1 MPLSSQFARI
11 AGAVPLDDNA
21 GIMSIAPG
29 PRNLITDVA
38 GLSVGNAQDH
48 RARTGVTVVLPDR
61 ATIAAVDVRGGAPG
75 TRETDAL
82 DPSCLVETVD
92 AVVLSGG
99 SAFGLE
105 AASAVMNWL
114 AAQGRGFPVGTARVP
129 IVPAAILF
137 DLLNDGDKAWG
148 ETPPYAALARAACV
162 AADRDF
168 RLGNAGAGLGAKA
181 GALKGGLGS
190 ASAVTPD
197 GLEVGA
203 LVAVN
208 AHGETVMPGET
219 CFWAWA
225 LEQREE
231 LGGQAPPRR
240 ALPPGEAPMP
250 PLPPPLGIGGN
261 TTIGVVA
268 SNAALTRPEA
278 RRVAIMA
285 QDGYARAIRPAHTP
299 FDGDTIFVLATGA
312 LPLVEPRAASV
323 SRIGAIAADCIARAV
338 ARGVFA
344 AETLGTLMS
353 YRDWRAVQR

>member
-1 MPLSSQFARI
+1 ML
-11 AGAVPLDDNA
+11 
-21 GIMSIAPG
+21 GIMSVAPG

-38 GLSVGNAQDH
+38 GLSVGNAEDL
-48 RARTGVTVVLPDR
+48 RVRTGVTVVLPDR
-61 ATIAAVDVRGGAPG
+61 PTVAAVDVRGGAPG

-114 AAQGRGFPVGTARVP
+114 AAQGRGFSVGAARVP

-137 DLLNDGDKAWG
+137 DLLNGGDKAWG
-148 ETPPYAALARAACV
+148 ETPPYAALARAACA

-225 LEQREE
+225 LERQDE
-231 LGGQAPPRR
+231 LGSQMPPRR

-250 PLPPPLGIGGN
+250 PSSPPLSIGGN

-268 SNAALTRPEA
+268 TNAALSRAEA

-299 FDGDTIFVLATGA
+299 FDGDTIFVLATGVLA
-312 LPLVEPRAASV
+312 PAGPRPAMVAT
-323 SRIGAIAADCIARAV
+323 IGAVAADCVARAV

-344 AETLGTLMS
+344 AETLGDLRG
-353 YRDWRAVQR
+353 YRDWRATQR